1 MIRTPHTSIRAYW
14 ERQGRPEPRAVKRHT
29 QNDSSFRR
37 LVQSA
42 CARSK
47 RSTGQGEQGLT
58 IQDYRRRAVP
68 GGASFTLARK
78 HPPSAVISA
87 APTSSSPK
95 DDCGAILTDQG
106 AKSHGPAKTN
116 ALDRKTDNQQAID
129 QAIARASERYGLPTA
144 LIRSV
149 IRHESNF
156 NPRAVSPA
164 GALGLMQ
171 LMPGTASELG
181 VQNPFDIS
189 QNVDGGSRYLKK
201 MLDRFGGDLP
211 KALAAYNAGPG
222 TVRRYD
228 GVPPYPETRNYIRR
242 VMASAGESVSDGTS
256 PGRRA

>member
-1 MIRTPHTSIRAYW
+1 MIRTPQNSIRAYW
-14 ERQGRPEPRAVKRHT
+14 DRQGRPEPRAVKRHT

-58 IQDYRRRAVP
+58 IQDYRRRAIP
-68 GGASFTLARK
+68 SGAPFTLARK

-87 APTSSSPK
+87 VPTSSSLE
-95 DDCGAILTDQG
+95 DDCAAILTDQG
-106 AKSHGPAKTN
+106 AKSHGPAKTH
-116 ALDRKTDNQQAID
+116 AVDRKTAKQQAID

-164 GALGLMQ
+164 GAQGLMQ
-171 LMPGTASELG
+171 LMPDTARELG
-181 VQNPFDIS
+181 VQDPFAIA
-189 QNVDGGSRYLKK
+189 QNIDGGSRYLKK
-201 MLDRFGGDLP
+201 MLDRFDGDLRM
-211 KALAAYNAGPG
+211 ALAAYNAGPG
-222 TVRRYD
+222 TVRRYN
-228 GVPPYPETRNYIRR
+228 GVPPYPETHNYVRK
-242 VMASAGESVSDGTS
+242 VMASAGES
-256 PGRRA
+256 A